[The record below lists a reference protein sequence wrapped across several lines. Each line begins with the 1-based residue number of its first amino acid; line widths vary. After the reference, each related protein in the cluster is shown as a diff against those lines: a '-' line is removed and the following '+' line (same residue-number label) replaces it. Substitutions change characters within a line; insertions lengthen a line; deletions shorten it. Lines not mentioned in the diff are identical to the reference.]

1 MQVLHVNLIICFSV
15 SILQR
20 ILWNFGLDGRV
31 NIDLSLHCQCCLIFV
46 FFSLEKN
53 NCAISAK
60 EKASLLSAEMIC
72 GEQCG
77 LCFFHVCFFFWS
89 IFRWMEPILKP
100 IKWKCAHSFSR
111 LGPFILFYLFIHRVM
126 TDLPS
131 LLDHL
136 PLRQVTGKG
145 SKVSGKKRGE
155 KKKRDQNACLHIC
168 AVRRREHSFP
178 SLYVA
183 LLCLVVYPLIWVSLE
198 TQEGRDSRGEA
209 CLQGERRVWLL

>member
-1 MQVLHVNLIICFSV
+1 
-15 SILQR
+15 
-20 ILWNFGLDGRV
+20 
-31 NIDLSLHCQCCLIFV
+31 
-46 FFSLEKN
+46 
-53 NCAISAK
+53 
-60 EKASLLSAEMIC
+60 
-72 GEQCG
+72 
-77 LCFFHVCFFFWS
+77 
-89 IFRWMEPILKP
+89 
-100 IKWKCAHSFSR
+100 
-111 LGPFILFYLFIHRVM
+111 M

-145 SKVSGKKRGE
+145 SKVSGKKKRGK

-178 SLYVA
+178 SLDVA

>member
-20 ILWNFGLDGRV
+20 ILWRFGLDGRV

-46 FFSLEKN
+46 FFLGEDQLCHFCKRKSFIAF
-53 NCAISAK
+53 CRD
-60 EKASLLSAEMIC
+60 EMWGTMC
-72 GEQCG
+72 FV
-77 LCFFHVCFFFWS
+77 FFHFFFFFWS
-89 IFRWMEPILKP
+89 VFRWMEPILKP

-145 SKVSGKKRGE
+145 RKVSGKKKR